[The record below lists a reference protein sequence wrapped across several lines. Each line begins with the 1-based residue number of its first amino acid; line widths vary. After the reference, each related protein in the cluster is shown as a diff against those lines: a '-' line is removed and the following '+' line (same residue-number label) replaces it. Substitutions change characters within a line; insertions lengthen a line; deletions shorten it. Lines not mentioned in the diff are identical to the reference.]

1 VDPRPLNRLQRFHRG
16 YAFGRGKR
24 VICMDGLD
32 LHEALSRELSFDL
45 VLEQKVRWAAE
56 RGNVFAQVGDFSQAA
71 DPLE

>member
-1 VDPRPLNRLQRFHRG
+1 
-16 YAFGRGKR
+16 
-24 VICMDGLD
+24 MDGLD

-56 RGNVFAQVGDFSQAA
+56 RGSVFAQVGDFSQAA